1 MRGEHMYFAGIDIGG
16 TAVKLC
22 VMDQNGDILR
32 EGSVKTI
39 RENPE
44 GLADLIAQAL
54 EGFELP
60 LTAAGVSCA
69 GRVNTQ
75 TGLIIASNLKWMR
88 VPFRTILEER
98 LGCPVS
104 IDNDVAGAL
113 YGEWTKG
120 ACVNE
125 RNVLYLTLGTGVGG
139 AFLLDGKPYRG
150 HDNTGGEVGHMIT
163 HADGLPCACGGRG
176 CMEQYTSMTAL
187 SRMAGGITTYEVFRR
202 AAEGD
207 EKMNRVLDEYAHEL
221 VIGLANLTGML
232 RFELVVLGG
241 GGANAG
247 EPLLRRVREQL
258 YEHCPSMP
266 TQEKPRITLATL
278 GNKAGMIG
286 GGMLAIRR
294 WQEAHTQQGG

>member
-1 MRGEHMYFAGIDIGG
+1 MRGDSMFFAGIDIGG

-22 VMDQNGDILR
+22 VMNERGQILR
-32 EGSVKTI
+32 EGAVDTI
-39 RENPE
+39 RDDPE
-44 GLADLIAQAL
+44 GLADRIAEAL
-54 EGFELP
+54 EGMNYP

-75 TGLIIASNLKWMR
+75 TGLIIASNLRWMK
-88 VPFRTILEER
+88 VPFRAILEQR

-113 YGEWTKG
+113 YGEWTQG
-120 ACVNE
+120 ACQDE
-125 RNVLYLTLGTGVGG
+125 RNVLYITLGTGVGG

-150 HDNTGGEVGHMIT
+150 HNNTGGEVGHMIT

-187 SRMAGGITTYEVFRR
+187 SRMAGGISTYEVFRR
-202 AAEGD
+202 AEAGD
-207 EKMNRVLDEYAHEL
+207 EAMNRVLDQYAHEL
-221 VIGLANLTGML
+221 AIGLANLTGML

-247 EPLLRRVREQL
+247 EPLLRRVRDQL
-258 YEHCPSMP
+258 YNHCPSMP
-266 TQEKPRITLATL
+266 TQELPRITLATL

-286 GGMLAIRR
+286 GGMLAIKN
-294 WQEAHTQQGG
+294 WQKAHQEEAQ